1 MVGVWSLP
9 TDSDSGESVGSG
21 AHGGTFRAMSTTFS
35 ASTANDKRCHSL
47 ALDKE
52 SLESELV
59 LEHSLKRQHNAMHKA
74 GLEAM
79 AARVADLESKL
90 ELVASETT
98 VRTEKVSELL
108 ALLAKKDG
116 EIATLR
122 SAMSEHDCVC
132 LKFAF
137 YVVLCTSSVW
147 GAIQRLMGA
156 TRLWKSNF

>member
-122 SAMSEHDCVC
+122 SAMKTDGSDTTLEEQLLIDAQLRVRAEIREDHG
-132 LKFAF
+132 L
-137 YVVLCTSSVW
+137 
-147 GAIQRLMGA
+147 QRLHFC
-156 TRLWKSNF
+156 R